1 MAQMVIARYLL
12 EPLDGENL
20 PDFVGEC
27 LVVNHGAVSSRSKR
41 MGELLSLQRSD
52 LFKQVGVYTS
62 SSACLVVGSDAS
74 LCVSLHEALIQAM
87 NPYHLEV

>member
-1 MAQMVIARYLL
+1 
-12 EPLDGENL
+12 
-20 PDFVGEC
+20 
-27 LVVNHGAVSSRSKR
+27 